1 MTPFMGVR
9 DLWERIRN
17 LQKNVPI
24 LSGKIEK
31 EISCGCKKNLEKYRY
46 WSHSFALFSA
56 ARFFTFFFDNEYI
69 TWHISCLMMNFF
81 FKINQLCKISPL
93 IARKYRSTSSPQ
105 SLALQYYRRLH
116 LLYWNFLFKGFL
128 FHLFNNS
135 LGWCSFSQLKI
146 LVLFIKTNTAKLLE
160 EINPKGTP
168 KRETRVNIFVISAAA
183 LSNFRI

>member
-1 MTPFMGVR
+1 MKNTDIDHIPSLYSV
-9 DLWERIRN
+9 
-17 LQKNVPI
+17 LQDF
-24 LSGKIEK
+24 S
-31 EISCGCKKNLEKYRY
+31 
-46 WSHSFALFSA
+46 LFSLITNTSLDTLA
-56 ARFFTFFFDNEYI
+56 ALWWI
-69 TWHISCLMMNFF
+69 F

-135 LGWCSFSQLKI
+135 LGWLVCSFSPLKI

-183 LSNFRI
+183 FSNFRI

>member
-1 MTPFMGVR
+1 MVAKKILKNTDIDHIPSLYSV
-9 DLWERIRN
+9 
-17 LQKNVPI
+17 LQDF
-24 LSGKIEK
+24 S
-31 EISCGCKKNLEKYRY
+31 
-46 WSHSFALFSA
+46 LFSLITNTSLDTLA
-56 ARFFTFFFDNEYI
+56 ALWWI
-69 TWHISCLMMNFF
+69 FF

-93 IARKYRSTSSPQ
+93 IARKYRSTFSPQ

-160 EINPKGTP
+160 EVNPKGTP
-168 KRETRVNIFVISAAA
+168 KRETRVNIFVIFAAA